1 MAAPE
6 RRHRH
11 AGRCAAGSVVQGS
24 IFADGD
30 RPGASYLDFIE
41 GQECADIGVIVSSGG
56 SADGANL
63 PTHID
68 TDALLLASSESHLPE
83 GECVPGVDPEV
94 APPLLVPCVAWP
106 QVWTADEARRAES
119 EWMYELS
126 PGHIEELEA
135 ATEHLV
141 SSGRAVV
148 EGNYVRLAEG
158 VTAEDFPLPSL
169 GVLLGRVQSDVVHG
183 RGFALLRGLPVERWS
198 RLTSVLTAYGIGLHW
213 GSLRPQ
219 NKHAHLVGHVKDTGV
234 DPLHKNPDT
243 RIYLTRAAQPWH
255 VDSVDLVGLMCLKP
269 AKEGGM
275 SSWASSI
282 AAYNRMLSTHPHLA
296 QLLCEPIWHLDR
308 KGEVPEGKKPHF
320 MIPIVNR
327 QDDHLSVY
335 LNDSYYQLAQRH
347 ADVPRMTEEQKEA
360 LQTFVDLV
368 SSDELRYDYWLQ
380 PGDLQLLN
388 NHSIVHTRTAFTD
401 DEDPNEKRHL
411 LRIWVS
417 PPPPNA
423 RLLPEA
429 YADQYGSVTPG
440 NRGGI
445 RVEGAKD
452 CIPLEAE

>member
-1 MAAPE
+1 MAASLTMQCGGQATHARAPRAPRPQAAVPQTGWLPPALHTPGVVAALQASRAACDGTGAGARHCMAAPE

-255 VDSVDLVGLMCLKP
+255 VDSVDLVGECGGLPGRSCWRWP
-269 AKEGGM
+269 AGDATSAGVGHGFGG
-275 SSWASSI
+275 
-282 AAYNRMLSTHPHLA
+282 
-296 QLLCEPIWHLDR
+296 
-308 KGEVPEGKKPHF
+308 
-320 MIPIVNR
+320 
-327 QDDHLSVY
+327 
-335 LNDSYYQLAQRH
+335 
-347 ADVPRMTEEQKEA
+347 
-360 LQTFVDLV
+360 
-368 SSDELRYDYWLQ
+368 
-380 PGDLQLLN
+380 
-388 NHSIVHTRTAFTD
+388 
-401 DEDPNEKRHL
+401 
-411 LRIWVS
+411 
-417 PPPPNA
+417 
-423 RLLPEA
+423 
-429 YADQYGSVTPG
+429 
-440 NRGGI
+440 
-445 RVEGAKD
+445 
-452 CIPLEAE
+452 